1 MVRSAL
7 TYLLLVVFAFWMGGF
22 SFYFGVVVR
31 IGDQVIGGTEQGFI
45 TRQVS
50 WWLNLA
56 GLATLG
62 LMCLHLYFHRSWVL
76 GLSLLGMA
84 STHGLLMFRHR
95 QLESLLDPEGMS
107 ILDPQ
112 RFALLHEN
120 YEFISGCQWL
130 AAMIYLGGLVSLLSR
145 SASQTLHSQS
155 LEAKL

>member
-1 MVRSAL
+1 MLRASI
-7 TYLLLVVFAFWMGGF
+7 TYLLLVAFAFWMGGF

-45 TRQVS
+45 TRHVT

-62 LMCLHLYFHRSWVL
+62 LMCVHLYFHRSWVL

-84 STHGLLMFRHR
+84 ITHGLLMFRHS
-95 QLESLLDPEGMS
+95 QLEGLLDPGGMS
-107 ILDPQ
+107 VLEPE

-120 YEFISGCQWL
+120 YEFLSGCQWL
-130 AAMIYLGGLVSLLSR
+130 AAMVYLGGLLFALDKSR
-145 SASQTLHSQS
+145 TFPNPSSSNPA
-155 LEAKL
+155 A

>member
-7 TYLLLVVFAFWMGGF
+7 TYLLLVALAFWMGGF

-50 WWLNLA
+50 WWLNIA
-56 GLATLG
+56 GLVTLG
-62 LMCLHLYFHRSWVL
+62 LMCVHLYFHRSWVL
-76 GLSLLGMA
+76 GLSLLGM
-84 STHGLLMFRHR
+84 SITHGLLMLRHS

-107 ILDPQ
+107 VLDPQ

-120 YEFISGCQWL
+120 YEFLSGCQWL
-130 AAMIYLGGLVSLLSR
+130 AAMIYLGGLVYTRTIRQSVG
-145 SASQTLHSQS
+145 SA
-155 LEAKL
+155 E